1 MRVTRFAFPPPFR
14 CLAACVVFVG
24 VLPGQAFRRALVVG
38 SLRPEDPLPSV
49 RDLAA
54 QLVVNPRTV
63 SQAYGELERQGIV
76 YVRRG
81 QGTFVSPDAQPDRKE
96 RRALAREVARRAL
109 REAWRNGVGME
120 ELVKSIREVAQAAG

>member
-1 MRVTRFAFPPPFR
+1 M
-14 CLAACVVFVG
+14 
-24 VLPGQAFRRALVVG
+24 
-38 SLRPEDPLPSV
+38 
-49 RDLAA
+49 
-54 QLVVNPRTV
+54 NPRTV

-120 ELVKSIREVAQAAG
+120 ELVKSIREVAQEEGEPSGDAAGQGEKE